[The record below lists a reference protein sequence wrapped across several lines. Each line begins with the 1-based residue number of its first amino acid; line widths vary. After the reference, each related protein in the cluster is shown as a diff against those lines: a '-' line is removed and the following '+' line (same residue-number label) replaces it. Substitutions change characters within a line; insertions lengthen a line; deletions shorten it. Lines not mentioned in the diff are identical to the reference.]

1 MSVLSDDQ
9 ITQALVLLPGWGL
22 EDGALAKRYVF
33 EQGFMGAIGFV
44 NGIAAVA
51 EAVDHHPDIDIRGNA
66 VALRLSTHSE
76 GGITE
81 KDTALAA
88 ECDRVA
94 VG

>member
-1 MSVLSDDQ
+1 MSVLRDDQ

-33 EQGFMGAIGFV
+33 AQGFMGAIGFV

-66 VALRLSTHSE
+66 VTLRLSTHSE

-81 KDTALAA
+81 KDAALAA